1 MAQAD
6 FFLKVD
12 GADGESPDS
21 KHKGEIEI
29 DSFSWHIHNE
39 GTSHRGGGAGAGKV
53 AFGDFQF
60 SKKVDKASVKL
71 MQMCASGEHIP
82 KVVLTCRKA
91 GKEQQEYLK
100 VTFSD
105 CFVSSFVFGGSGGS
119 SVIPADQ
126 ISVNFSKIEGVYKE
140 QKSDGTLGGATN
152 GSWDIKANK
161 VA

>member
-1 MAQAD
+1 MAKAD

-21 KHKGEIEI
+21 KHKNEIEI
-29 DSFSWHIHNE
+29 DSFSWTIHNE
-39 GTSHRGGGAGAGKV
+39 GTSQRGGGAGAGKV
-53 AFGDFQF
+53 SFGDFHF
-60 SKKVDKASVKL
+60 TKIVDKASPKL

-105 CFVSSFVFGGSGGS
+105 AFVSSYAIGGNSGGS
-119 SVIPADQ
+119 VIPVDQ
-126 ISVNFSKIEGVYKE
+126 ITVNFSKIEKIYKE

-152 GSWDIKANK
+152 GSWDVKQNK
-161 VA
+161 P